1 MQRARRKWRTQQ
13 RHWDPAR
20 LVFLDET
27 WASTNMARRYGRAP
41 RGQRCVAAVPHGH
54 WKTTTFIAALRH
66 DGLTAPMLLDGPIDG
81 AAFLTYVQAVL
92 APTLH
97 PGDIV
102 VADNL
107 ASHKVNGV
115 RETIAQRGA
124 TIIYLPPYSPDLN
137 PIEKLFA
144 KLKALLRKAA
154 KRSIDALWDH
164 FSVLLDAFSPHEC
177 TNYFSA
183 SGYVKK

>member
-1 MQRARRKWRTQQ
+1 MQQARRKWRVQQ
-13 RHWDPAR
+13 RRWDAAQ

-41 RGQRCVAAVPHGH
+41 RGTRCVAAVPHGH

-66 DGLTAPMLLDGPIDG
+66 NGLTAPLLLDGPVDG
-81 AAFLTYVQAVL
+81 AAFLAYIQAVL
-92 APTLH
+92 APTLR

-107 ASHKVNGV
+107 ASHKVAGV
-115 RETIAQRGA
+115 HEAIARRGA
-124 TIIYLPPYSPDLN
+124 AIVYLPPYSPDLN

-154 KRSIDALWDH
+154 KRSVDALWDH
-164 FSVLLDAFSPHEC
+164 FAVLLDAFSPQEC
-177 TNYFSA
+177 AHYFTA
-183 SGYVKK
+183 SGYVSK

>member
-1 MQRARRKWRTQQ
+1 VQRARRKWRTQQ

-124 TIIYLPPYSPDLN
+124 TSSTCRLTRPTSIPSKSCSPNSRLCCAKPPNAPSTPSGTTSPSCST
-137 PIEKLFA
+137 P
-144 KLKALLRKAA
+144 
-154 KRSIDALWDH
+154 
-164 FSVLLDAFSPHEC
+164 SPHMNAP
-177 TNYFSA
+177 TTSPPPDT
-183 SGYVKK
+183 